1 MKLERIS
8 TFNKALQ
15 RVATATLFVAGIAL
29 LSTSAQATG
38 PIPVSKP
45 DLPFSKEI
53 LDLSAKPDRTIVPP
67 ISYDPL
73 SGYQGQ
79 SLAPTFGTNFLPYA
93 PPTVGTEQPLIGAKP
108 VLYLVAK
115 LAEDTPNL
123 TRGLKWRVYDSKENT
138 DGSLN
143 MVASSQDQDAEFRL
157 EPGTYLVHTSFGKVT
172 ATTRYELTR
181 GVKTGTIILNAGGIR
196 LDAALGNEQKMP
208 RKDVRFN
215 IYDMTY
221 DSVGNRGLVASDV
234 KAGELV
240 PVSAGTYHVVSR
252 YGDVNAVVRADIH
265 VQAGKLTEAT
275 LYHQAGNVTLKL
287 VSAKN
292 KTSLANTSWTIL
304 SPGGD
309 TVASGN
315 GAFLDLTLAAGT
327 YTVMARNNGEMYR
340 DEFTVSPSINSVEVE
355 VLTENPI

>member
-8 TFNKALQ
+8 TFSKALQ
-15 RVATATLFVAGIAL
+15 CAAITTALFAGMAL
-29 LSTSAQATG
+29 SGAVAQATG

-45 DLPFSKEI
+45 ALPFSKEV
-53 LDLSAKPDRTIVPP
+53 LDLGAKPDKTITPP

-93 PPTVGTEQPLIGAKP
+93 PPSVGTNQVPVGTKP

-115 LAEDTPNL
+115 LAEGTPNL
-123 TRGLKWRVYDSKENT
+123 TRGLKWRVYSSKENA

-143 MVASSQDQDAEFRL
+143 LVASSQDQDAEFRL
-157 EPGTYLVHTSFGKVT
+157 DPGTYLVHTSFGNVT
-172 ATTRYELTR
+172 ATTRYELKS

-196 LDAALGNEQKMP
+196 LDAALGSEQKIP
-208 RKDVRFN
+208 REDVVFN

-221 DSVGNRGLVASDV
+221 DATGNRSIVASGI
-234 KAGELV
+234 KPGELV
-240 PVSAGTYHVVSR
+240 PVSAGTYHVESR
-252 YGDVNAVVRADIH
+252 YGTINAVVRADIH

-275 LYHQAGNVTLKL
+275 LHHQAGNVTLKL

-327 YTVMARNNGEMYR
+327 YTVMARNSGDMYR
-340 DEFTVSPSINSVEVE
+340 DEFTVSPSVNKVEVE
-355 VLTENPI
+355 VLTKNPM

>member
-1 MKLERIS
+1 MAMA
-8 TFNKALQ
+8 FNSMLAFG
-15 RVATATLFVAGIAL
+15 AA
-29 LSTSAQATG
+29 AQGA
-38 PIPVSKP
+38 IPVSKP
-45 DLPFSKEI
+45 ALPFSKEV
-53 LDLSAKPDRTIVPP
+53 LDLGAKPDKVIAPP

-79 SLAPTFGTNFLPYA
+79 SLAPTFGTNLLPYA
-93 PPTVGTEQPLIGAKP
+93 PPSVAAAQNEVSSQPI
-108 VLYLVAK
+108 LYLVAK

-123 TRGLKWRVYDSKENT
+123 TKGLSWRVYKADQMA
-138 DGSLN
+138 DGSLE
-143 MVASSQDQDAEFRL
+143 MVASAKDQDAEFRL

-172 ATTRYELTR
+172 ATTRYELAS

-196 LDAALGNEQKMP
+196 LDAALGDDQRIP
-208 RKDVRFN
+208 RKDTTFN

-221 DSVGNRGLVASDV
+221 DSLGNRTLIASGI
-234 KAGELV
+234 KPGQLV
-240 PVSAGTYHVVSR
+240 PVSAGTYHVESR

-275 LYHQAGNVTLKL
+275 LYHKAGKVTLKL

-292 KTSLANTSWTIL
+292 KTSLANTAWTIL

-315 GAFLDLTLAAGT
+315 GAFLDLTLAEGT
-327 YTVMARNNGEMYR
+327 YTVMARNNGAMYR
-340 DEFTVSPSINSVEVE
+340 HEFEVKPNLSSVEVE
-355 VLTENPI
+355 VLAENPL

>member
-8 TFNKALQ
+8 TFSKALK
-15 RVATATLFVAGIAL
+15 RAVSITAFAAGVAL
-29 LSTSAQATG
+29 LSSAAQAAG
-38 PIPVSKP
+38 PVPVSKP
-45 DLPFSKEI
+45 ALPFSNEV
-53 LDLSAKPDRTIVPP
+53 LDLGAKPDKNIAPP

-79 SLAPTFGTNFLPYA
+79 SLSPTLGTSFLPYA
-93 PPTVGTEQPLIGAKP
+93 PPSVGAEQTPVGAKP

-115 LAEDTPNL
+115 LAEGTPNL
-123 TRGLKWRVYDSKENT
+123 TKGLKWRVYSSDEND

-157 EPGTYLVHTSFGKVT
+157 DPGTYLVHTSFGKVT
-172 ATTRYELTR
+172 ATTRYELKS

-196 LDAALGNEQKMP
+196 LDAALDNDQKMP
-208 RKDVRFN
+208 REDVRFN

-221 DSVGNRGLVASDV
+221 DATGNRGLIASDI
-234 KAGELV
+234 KPGQLV
-240 PVSAGTYHVVSR
+240 PVSAGTYHVESR
-252 YGDVNAVVRADIH
+252 YGDINAVVRADIH

-327 YTVMARNNGEMYR
+327 YTVMARNNGAMYR
-340 DEFTVSPSINSVEVE
+340 HEFTVNPSVNSVEVE
-355 VLTENPI
+355 VLAENPL